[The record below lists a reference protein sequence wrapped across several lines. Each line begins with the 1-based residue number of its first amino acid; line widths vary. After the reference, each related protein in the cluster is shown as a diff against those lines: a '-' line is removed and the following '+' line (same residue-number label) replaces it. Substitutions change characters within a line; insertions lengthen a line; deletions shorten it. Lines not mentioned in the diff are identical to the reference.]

1 MRIRNLKVIFSYIWS
16 SRTATRKVRGIEE
29 EERGWEEKKET
40 RREEEGGRR
49 KLGYAVSLSGRAALH
64 RATFLHSAVT
74 SNLASIFIHLCF
86 PSLCEHL

>member
-29 EERGWEEKKET
+29 KERGWEEKKET

-49 KLGYAVSLSGRAALH
+49 KLGYAVSLSGRA
-64 RATFLHSAVT
+64 TFLHSAVT